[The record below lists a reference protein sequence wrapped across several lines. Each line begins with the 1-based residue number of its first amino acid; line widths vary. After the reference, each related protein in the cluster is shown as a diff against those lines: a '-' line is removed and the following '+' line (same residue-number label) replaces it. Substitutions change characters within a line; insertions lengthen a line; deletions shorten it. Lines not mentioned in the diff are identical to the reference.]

1 MQSPRAAGRV
11 PGPGNEMLAV
21 GDTSSSATSAPGGKK
36 LYQEEDIG
44 KLAVLGREHP
54 ADSGVATKF
63 AMCVAAA
70 SVAEFAT
77 YPLDLTKTRC
87 RVCFLIMHKCI
98 LQSCTFSRFR
108 LQIQG
113 EVRSQGGQ
121 APVKYRGMIQTALGI
136 AREEVSSGQH
146 SALQSAVC
154 MIVCTAMHDT
164 AASRRSFTIT
174 CQHSILHPFL
184 LHIYYLLRLLGFCDT

>member
-87 RVCFLIMHKCI
+87 SFCCLIMHNAFCNHARF
-98 LQSCTFSRFR
+98 LASGCRSRER
-108 LQIQG
+108 CG
-113 EVRSQGGQ
+113 VKAARPRSSTGG
-121 APVKYRGMIQTALGI
+121 
-136 AREEVSSGQH
+136 
-146 SALQSAVC
+146 
-154 MIVCTAMHDT
+154 
-164 AASRRSFTIT
+164 
-174 CQHSILHPFL
+174 
-184 LHIYYLLRLLGFCDT
+184 

>member
-1 MQSPRAAGRV
+1 MILLFVVRMQSPRAAGRV

-21 GDTSSSATSAPGGKK
+21 GDTSTSATSAPGGKK

-87 RVCFLIMHKCI
+87 VQLLLSYYAYTSVFLCCLPSPCCM
-98 LQSCTFSRFR
+98 TN
-108 LQIQG
+108 G
-113 EVRSQGGQ
+113 
-121 APVKYRGMIQTALGI
+121 
-136 AREEVSSGQH
+136 
-146 SALQSAVC
+146 SA
-154 MIVCTAMHDT
+154 
-164 AASRRSFTIT
+164 
-174 CQHSILHPFL
+174 
-184 LHIYYLLRLLGFCDT
+184 

>member
-87 RVCFLIMHKCI
+87 ADSAVLLCIMHSAI
-98 LQSCTFSRFR
+98 MHVFSLQAADPGRGAESRR
-108 LQIQG
+108 PGPGQVQG
-113 EVRSQGGQ
+113 DDPDRPRHRPGGGEQRAALRPAVRS
-121 APVKYRGMIQTALGI
+121 LHDCL
-136 AREEVSSGQH
+136 H
-146 SALQSAVC
+146 SNA
-154 MIVCTAMHDT
+154 
-164 AASRRSFTIT
+164 
-174 CQHSILHPFL
+174 
-184 LHIYYLLRLLGFCDT
+184 